1 MNPLKKIFK
10 YFLVW
15 RILLFL
21 PVSLGVLLLNNGSS
35 YPFFEISYY
44 KELPEILSNSLFK
57 VWANFDGVHYLNIAS
72 SGYITEARFFP
83 LFPLLI
89 YILSIGNLW
98 FPLTFTTAIILPNF
112 LFLGA
117 LLVFFKLL
125 KLDYSEKI
133 SIGSIKYLL
142 FFPTAF
148 FFASVYSEGLFLL
161 LLLSSFY
168 FARKQKWIW
177 AVLAATLLCT
187 TRFVGICIIPALIY
201 EFLQS
206 NRLSSFKEWIKLSAI
221 IFVIPA
227 GLLMYAL
234 FNFYKWGNYL
244 YFLTAQTELG
254 NSRTAT
260 TLILPPQT
268 LFRYLKILMS
278 LPPTIFEWWI
288 AVIEIL
294 SFVFGGLLLYFAWR
308 NKVRTSYLIYGLL
321 AFLIPVLSGTFSG
334 LPRYLLVVFPVFIGI
349 SLLKSDTIKKA
360 YMAVGAALL
369 FILFMFFTRAYF
381 IA

>member
-1 MNPLKKIFK
+1 MNSLKKIFK

-15 RILLFL
+15 RMLLFL
-21 PVSLGVLLLNNGSS
+21 PVSIGVLLLNYGNS
-35 YPFFEISYY
+35 YPFFEITYY
-44 KELPEILSNSLFK
+44 KELPEILSNSLFR
-57 VWANFDGVHYLNIAS
+57 VWSNFDGVHYLNIAS

-98 FPLTFTTAIILPNF
+98 FPLTFVTAIILPNF
-112 LFLGA
+112 LFLCA

-133 SIGSIKYLL
+133 SLGSIKYLL

-168 FARKQKWIW
+168 FARKKNWTL
-177 AVLAATLLCT
+177 AVLAAALLCT
-187 TRFVGICIIPALIY
+187 TRFVGICIIPALAY
-201 EFLQS
+201 EFLQT
-206 NRLSSFKEWIKLSAI
+206 NRMSSFNKWIKLSAI

-227 GLLMYAL
+227 GLLVYAL

-260 TLILPPQT
+260 ALILPPQT

-294 SFVFGGLLLYFAWR
+294 SFVFGCLLFYFAWR
-308 NKVRTSYLIYGLL
+308 KKVRTSYLIYGLL

-349 SLLKSDTIKKA
+349 SLLKSDTIKKT
-360 YMAVGAALL
+360 YIAVGATLL
-369 FILFMFFTRAYF
+369 FILLMFFTRGYF

>member
-15 RILLFL
+15 RMLLFL
-21 PVSLGVLLLNNGSS
+21 PVGLGILLLNYGSS
-35 YPFFEISYY
+35 YPFFEITYY

-98 FPLTFTTAIILPNF
+98 FPLTFITAIILPNF

-117 LLVFFKLL
+117 LLLFYKLL

-133 SIGSIKYLL
+133 SLGSVKYLL

-148 FFASVYSEGLFLL
+148 FFTSVYSEGLFLL

-177 AVLAATLLCT
+177 SILAATLLCT

-254 NSRTAT
+254 NSRTSTA
-260 TLILPPQT
+260 LILPPQT
-268 LFRYLKILMS
+268 LFRYLKILKS

-288 AVIEIL
+288 ALIEIL
-294 SFVFGGLLLYFAWR
+294 SFVFGGFLLYIAWR
-308 NKVRTSYLIYGLL
+308 KKVRPSYLIYGLL
-321 AFLIPVLSGTFSG
+321 AFFIPVLSGTFSG

-360 YMAVGAALL
+360 YMAVGATLF
-369 FILFMFFTRAYF
+369 FILLMFFTRAYF